1 VPVSLGLIF
10 LHAVLDLRLGAPG
23 PAGAVSNIP
32 FALVGGIV
40 ALWATGEYLSVPAS
54 VGFIA
59 LLGIAVLN
67 GVVLVSYFNQ
77 LHAEGLLD
85 S

>member
-1 VPVSLGLIF
+1 VVPVAIALIF
-10 LHAVLDLRLGAPG
+10 LLLFSTFGSVRQACLVL
-23 PAGAVSNIP
+23 SNVP
-32 FALVGGIV
+32 FAMIGGVV

-59 LLGIAVLN
+59 LLGMRGRSAV
-67 GVVLVSYFNQ
+67 SARY
-77 LHAEGLLD
+77 